1 MWALFKEMV
10 SEGIAG
16 LKQQEGAEHKK
27 RAGLRP
33 ALFLAATCARFSP
46 PGET

>member
-10 SEGIAG
+10 SEGVAR
-16 LKQQEGAEHKK
+16 LKQQEGPEHKK

-33 ALFLAATCARFSP
+33 ALF
-46 PGET
+46 